1 MERKLTLPTT
11 WNMLDLGSSSAP
23 SVKRSFKE
31 KREMGSVTWKPFTSQ
46 EPFSM
51 SVNFVGRS

>member
-23 SVKRSFKE
+23 SVKRQFKE
-31 KREMGSVTWKPFTSQ
+31 KRKAGSVTWKPFTTQ

-51 SVNFVGRS
+51 SVNIVGRS